1 MLDRLSDLHIQ
12 EFILIKRSCDQ
23 GVVALRLGEHP
34 PGLHPV
40 GHHGGQR
47 LLPRRSLWTP
57 VSHPHQV
64 EFDGADIVMIK
75 ITIMMTMIM
84 MMMDSCRFLGEKGNF
99 YPVER
104 DTPNA
109 VNLVLLLIT
118 ILDD

>member
-1 MLDRLSDLHIQ
+1 MDRLSDLQIQ
-12 EFILIKRSCDQ
+12 EFILIERSCDQ

-34 PGLHPV
+34 PGLHPA
-40 GHHGGQR
+40 GDHRGQR
-47 LLPRRSLWTP
+47 LLPCRSLWTP

-64 EFDGADIVMIK
+64 ELDGADIAMIMV
-75 ITIMMTMIM
+75 IMIIMM

-109 VNLVLLLIT
+109 VNLVLVT

>member
-12 EFILIKRSCDQ
+12 EFILIERSCDQ

-34 PGLHPV
+34 PGLHPAS
-40 GHHGGQR
+40 HHGSQR
-47 LLPRRSLWTP
+47 LLPRCSLWTP

-64 EFDGADIVMIK
+64 EFDGADIAIIMIM
-75 ITIMMTMIM
+75 MMTMMM

-109 VNLVLLLIT
+109 VNLVLVT